1 MEDKTILEE
10 LLERS
15 PDTAQHK
22 RKMDKAYHLLSQ
34 GALAD
39 ADALFDEILRE
50 EPFNHDAL
58 TGKKLIERHAAVEK
72 RLDSLNDRIRRALP
86 ETEAEPEPEAP
97 AVAEPVEEVSPAP
110 NRPGLFSLLRSRKV
124 LMAVD
129 VTFAIVC
136 AASAFIVMI

>member
-15 PDTAQHK
+15 PDAAQHK

-39 ADALFDEILRE
+39 AEALFDEILSE

-72 RLDSLNDRIRRALP
+72 RLGSLNDRIRRTLP
-86 ETEAEPEPEAP
+86 EAEPVAEVEAPIMAEPEEEAAP
-97 AVAEPVEEVSPAP
+97 APK
-110 NRPGLFSLLRSRKV
+110 RPGLFSLLRSRKV

-136 AASAFIVMI
+136 AASAFIVAI

>member
-15 PDTAQHK
+15 PDAAQHK

-39 ADALFDEILRE
+39 AEALFDEILCE

-86 ETEAEPEPEAP
+86 EAEVEAEAPIMAEPEEEAAP
-97 AVAEPVEEVSPAP
+97 APK
-110 NRPGLFSLLRSRKV
+110 RPGLFSLLRSRKV

-136 AASAFIVMI
+136 AASAFIVAI

>member
-15 PDTAQHK
+15 PDAAQHK

-39 ADALFDEILRE
+39 AEALFDEILCE

-86 ETEAEPEPEAP
+86 EAEVEAEAPIMAEPEEAAP
-97 AVAEPVEEVSPAP
+97 APKK
-110 NRPGLFSLLRSRKV
+110 PGLFSLLRSRKV

-136 AASAFIVMI
+136 AASAFIVAI

>member
-15 PDTAQHK
+15 PDAAQHK

-39 ADALFDEILRE
+39 AEALFDEILCE

-86 ETEAEPEPEAP
+86 EAEAEAEAPAMAEPEEAAP
-97 AVAEPVEEVSPAP
+97 APKK
-110 NRPGLFSLLRSRKV
+110 PGLFSLLRSRKV

-136 AASAFIVMI
+136 AASAFIVAI

>member
-15 PDTAQHK
+15 PDAVQHK

-39 ADALFDEILRE
+39 AEALFDEILCE

-86 ETEAEPEPEAP
+86 EAEAEPEVPIMAEPEEVAP
-97 AVAEPVEEVSPAP
+97 APK
-110 NRPGLFSLLRSRKV
+110 RPGLFSLLRSRKV

-136 AASAFIVMI
+136 AASAFIVAV